1 MTASITARTPN
12 PSTRVTT
19 TAANRAQRREAGSP
33 PITRARRD
41 NRPVAVRRI
50 EPGQTIGA
58 RRGEIVVCIPVYR
71 GHEQFLG
78 CLDSVLAH
86 TPVAVRILICDDAS
100 PDRRSQEHAEQ
111 IAQQASPERELLYMR
126 RESNVGFP
134 ATANDAFAAAA
145 PADVVLLNSD
155 TVVAAGWLAG
165 LREAAY
171 VDPAIATATPLT
183 NHGTILSVPERGVS
197 RSALSAGW
205 SIEDAA
211 ATVRARSLRL
221 RPRLLTAVGHCVYV
235 RRSALELA
243 GGFDLA
249 FSPGYGEEVD
259 FSQRCLA
266 AGLLHVA
273 ADEVL
278 VFHHG
283 GASFSVDGAVNPI
296 QAEHEQLIA
305 KRYPYYHG
313 AVRAGERDHTGPLPR
328 ALSAARRALI
338 GLSVVID
345 PRVGIAGPE
354 ADVDG
359 QVNELV
365 AALARL
371 DGVRVAVA
379 SAWASASSPGATA
392 RPDVVHRLFGVSDL
406 HELASVGEHGERL
419 IVSHPS
425 LLGYHNPARFGSLE
439 AWERHRSL
447 TRACLGAADH
457 IVFATEGTRNEALAE
472 DLVTTGRSSVVPPGV
487 GDPDAAATA
496 KAEAPPGA
504 DRLAER
510 QELLLVIADDLPN
523 EHRVF
528 ALELLE
534 QLQRRH
540 GWKGTLVLVGRRAP
554 NGAGSAAEEPRLLS
568 ERPEVRDAVLE
579 LGELSEPQRHWLL
592 GRASLLLH
600 LYGDGRWEKLPWQ
613 AARLG
618 VPSLWAPGTA
628 PGAPAPSVGELAA
641 WESAA
646 SAERAFSLLT
656 EAQAREANLAALRI
670 GASSLTWAAAAE
682 RLVEIYHA
690 ACDAPPVR
698 ATSVS
703 ERQPTRSSPPP
714 ASPPAVSEDGLRL
727 VGPGGALPAEL
738 ERPLLALATHRRIA
752 RPMFAA
758 LRAGYWAS
766 HRLRRR
772 ARRG

>member
-1 MTASITARTPN
+1 M
-12 PSTRVTT
+12 
-19 TAANRAQRREAGSP
+19 
-33 PITRARRD
+33 
-41 NRPVAVRRI
+41 AVRRI
-50 EPGQTIGA
+50 EPGETIGA
-58 RRGEIVVCIPVYR
+58 RRGEIVVCIPVYG
-71 GHEQFLG
+71 GHEQFVA

-100 PDRRSQEHAEQ
+100 PDRRSREHVEQ
-111 IAQQASPERELLYMR
+111 IAQQASSERELRYMR
-126 RESNVGFP
+126 RESNLGFP
-134 ATANDAFAAAA
+134 AAANDAFAAAA

-155 TVVAAGWLAG
+155 TVVADGWLVG

-171 VDPAIATATPLT
+171 VDPSVATATPLT

-197 RSALSAGW
+197 RSALPDGW

-211 ATVRARSLRL
+211 AAVRAQSLRL

-235 RRSALELA
+235 RRSAVELA
-243 GGFDLA
+243 GDFDLA

-266 AGLLHVA
+266 AGLVHVA

-313 AVRAGERDHTGPLPR
+313 AVRAGERDHAGPLPR

-338 GLSVVID
+338 GLSVLID
-345 PRVGIAGPE
+345 PRVGIGGTE
-354 ADVDG
+354 AEVDG
-359 QVNELV
+359 EVDELV
-365 AALARL
+365 AALARI
-371 DGVRVAVA
+371 DGVRVSVA
-379 SAWASASSPGATA
+379 SGSGSAEASESSPGTSASSLGAAAPSLGAAA

-406 HELASVGEHGERL
+406 HELASIAARGERL

-439 AWERHRSL
+439 AWERHRCL

-457 IVFATEGTRNEALAE
+457 VVFATEGTRNEALAE
-472 DLVTTGRSSVVPPGV
+472 DLVVTGRSSVVSPGA
-487 GDPDAAATA
+487 GDSDAAARA
-496 KAEAPPGA
+496 EAEAPPGA
-504 DRLAER
+504 ERLTDRH
-510 QELLLVIADDLPN
+510 ELLLVVADDLRN
-523 EHRVF
+523 EHRLF

-534 QLQRRH
+534 HLQLRF
-540 GWKGTLVLVGRRAP
+540 GWKGALVLAGRRALD
-554 NGAGSAAEEPRLLS
+554 GAGFAADEPKVLS
-568 ERPEVRDAVLE
+568 EHPAPRGVVLE
-579 LGELSEPQRHWLL
+579 LGEVEEPQRRWLL

-600 LYGDGRWEKLPWQ
+600 LYGDGRSGTLPWQ

-618 VPSLWAPGTA
+618 VPCLWAPGSA
-628 PGAPAPSVGELAA
+628 PGGLAPSVGELIA
-641 WESAA
+641 WDSAA

-670 GASSLTWAAAAE
+670 AASRLTWAAAAE
-682 RLVEIYHA
+682 RLVEIYRA
-690 ACDAPPVR
+690 ACDAPPAR

-703 ERQPTRSSPPP
+703 TRQPMPSSRPP
-714 ASPPAVSEDGLRL
+714 ASPSAVSEDGLRL

-752 RPMFAA
+752 RPIFVA

-766 HRLRRR
+766 HQLRR
-772 ARRG
+772 